1 MKHFFYLQKFKNTI
15 DNFILYDTEKEIV
28 YDFYKD
34 YTGNFFK
41 KHVISNSK
49 NTEEY
54 ELLILDY
61 SSSDIIAITKEK
73 FEELKKI
80 DLKDL
85 ENFDYFINKYCL
97 YEWLI

>member
-34 YTGNFFK
+34 YTGKFFK
-41 KHVISNSK
+41 KHVISNSIHA
-49 NTEEY
+49 EEY

>member
-1 MKHFFYLQKFKNTI
+1 M
-15 DNFILYDTEKEIV
+15 ILRKK
-28 YDFYKD
+28 YDFYRD
-34 YTGNFFK
+34 HTGKFFK
-41 KHVISNSK
+41 KHVISNSIH
-49 NTEEY
+49 TEEY

-61 SSSDIIAITKEK
+61 SSNNIIAITKEK

-80 DLKDL
+80 NLKYL

>member
-34 YTGNFFK
+34 HIGNFFK

-61 SSSDIIAITKEK
+61 SSSDILPITKEK